1 MLKTRKF
8 PSSAQSWVSVVGSTQ
23 RSKGVPYPQ
32 YDTQEGGDRKNRIY
46 PESFRKRRLPDN
58 PISVSSSEMHRN
70 KQPNNEEVA
79 RQSEWSIYK
88 KNLSTQHKC
97 YSPVPLPESFSI
109 VDASERLDRE
119 PHTRRTDDNVQHQPN
134 ERNKAKRSVPAC
146 KMRSMVLKL
155 VNEHG
160 NATEKDD
167 RESQP
172 ELYDLVPAKTNLL
185 MFRPTGRLKSEDS
198 RGEKR

>member
-1 MLKTRKF
+1 MLKTREF
-8 PSSAQSWVSVVGSTQ
+8 PSSYS
-23 RSKGVPYPQ
+23 Q

-46 PESFRKRRLPDN
+46 PESFRIRRLPDN

-79 RQSEWSIYK
+79 RQS
-88 KNLSTQHKC
+88 
-97 YSPVPLPESFSI
+97 VPLPESFSI

-119 PHTRRTDDNVQHQPN
+119 PYTSCTDDNVQHQPK
-134 ERNKAKRSVPAC
+134 ERNKAKPSVPAC
-146 KMRSMVLKL
+146 KMRSMVFKL

-172 ELYDLVPAKTNLL
+172 ELYDLVPAKTNLF